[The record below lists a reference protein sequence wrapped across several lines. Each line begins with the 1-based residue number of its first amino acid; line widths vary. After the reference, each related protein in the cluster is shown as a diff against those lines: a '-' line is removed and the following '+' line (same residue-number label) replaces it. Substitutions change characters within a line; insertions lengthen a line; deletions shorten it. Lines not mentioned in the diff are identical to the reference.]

1 MPNVLRT
8 SKAGYNGGMKLTFC
22 GGAKI
27 VTGSNYLL
35 ESGDTKIL
43 VDCGLNQGESF
54 CEDLNY
60 EQFPYNPREVQA
72 VFVTHAHID
81 HIGRLPKLVKDGF
94 RGAIYSTEPT
104 KDFAL
109 PMLEDTAHLF
119 GEEAVKRGHQPLY
132 DGDDIDRTLGLWQ
145 GFAYHKTVAVGPFS
159 VEFFNAGH
167 ILGSSSLVVSVE
179 GKKIVFSGDLGNNPS
194 PLITGTEYPTDVDYA
209 LVESAYGDRVHED
222 LDKRKEILREDVQ
235 GAVRRGGVLMIPAF
249 ALERTQEML
258 FELND
263 MVEKKEIPAV
273 PVFVD
278 SPLAIKLTDVY
289 RKYSQNPLYFN
300 EGFIDVVR
308 SGENI
313 FDFPGL
319 TTTLTK
325 EESKKINDV
334 QPPKIV
340 IAGAGMSNGGR
351 ILHHEVRYL
360 SDPRSTLLIVGYQS
374 VNSLGRRL
382 LDGERR
388 VEILGQVVEVRA
400 TILSISGYSAHA
412 DQSQLLDWVF
422 RLGKGVK
429 KVFVVQGDGNASD
442 VLAEKIKEKFSL
454 DVLAPSRGDSVLL

>member
-1 MPNVLRT
+1 
-8 SKAGYNGGMKLTFC
+8 MKLTFC

-43 VDCGLNQGESF
+43 IDCGLNQGESF
-54 CEDLNY
+54 CENLNY
-60 EQFPYNPREVQA
+60 EPFPYDPREVQA

-94 RGAIYSTEPT
+94 RGAIHSTGPT
-104 KDFAL
+104 KDFAA

-119 GEEAVKRGHQPLY
+119 GEEVMKKGREPLY
-132 DGDDIDRTLGLWQ
+132 GDGDIERTLALWQ
-145 GFAYHKTVAVGPFS
+145 SFAYHETVEVGPFS

-167 ILGSSSLVVSVE
+167 ILGSSTLVVSVE
-179 GKKIVFSGDLGNNPS
+179 GGKIVFSGDLGNSPS

-209 LVESAYGDRVHED
+209 LVESAYGDRIHED
-222 LDKRKEILREDVQ
+222 LDKRKEMLKENVQ
-235 GAVRRGGVLMIPAF
+235 EAVRAGGVLMIPAF

-258 FELND
+258 FELNN
-263 MVEKKEIPAV
+263 MVEGKEIPAV

-289 RKYSQNPLYFN
+289 RKYSRNPLYFN
-300 EGFIDVVR
+300 KGTVDLVR
-308 SGENI
+308 SGEDI
-313 FDFPGL
+313 FNFPGL
-319 TTTLTK
+319 TMTLTK

-334 QPPKIV
+334 PPPKIV

-360 SDPRSTLLIVGYQS
+360 SDPRSTLLVVGYQS
-374 VNSLGRRL
+374 VNSLGRKL

-388 VEILGQVVEVRA
+388 VEILGQVVEVKA
-400 TILSISGYSAHA
+400 KILSISGYSAHA
-412 DQSQLLDWVF
+412 DQNQLLDWVS

-429 KVFVVQGDGNASD
+429 KIFVVQGDGNASD
-442 VLAEKIKEKFSL
+442 ILAEKIRERFSL
-454 DVLAPSRGDSVLL
+454 EALAPSRRDSVLL

>member
-1 MPNVLRT
+1 
-8 SKAGYNGGMKLTFC
+8 MKLTFC

-60 EQFPYNPREVQA
+60 ERFPYDPGEVQA

-94 RGAIYSTEPT
+94 RGAIYSTGPT
-104 KDFAL
+104 KDFAA

-119 GEEAVKRGHQPLY
+119 GEEAVKKGHRPLY
-132 DGDDIDRTLGLWQ
+132 DDDDIDRTLALWQ
-145 GFAYHKTVAVGPFS
+145 NSSYHEAVTVGPFS

-194 PLITGTEYPTDVDYA
+194 PLITGTEYPTGVDYA
-209 LVESAYGDRVHED
+209 LVESAYGDRIHEN
-222 LDKRKEILREDVQ
+222 LDKRKEMLQENVQ
-235 GAVRRGGVLMIPAF
+235 GAIGLGGVLMIPAF

-289 RKYSQNPLYFN
+289 RKYSRDPRYFN
-300 EGFIDVVR
+300 EGIIDRVR

-319 TTTLTK
+319 TMTLTK

-334 QPPKIV
+334 PPPKIV

-382 LDGERR
+382 LDGERE
-388 VEILGQVVEVRA
+388 VEIMGQAVEVKA
-400 TILSISGYSAHA
+400 KVLSISGYSAHA
-412 DQSQLLDWVF
+412 DQHQLLEWVG
-422 RLGKGVK
+422 RLGGGVK
-429 KVFVVQGDGNASD
+429 KIFVVQGDGNASD
-442 VLAEKIKEKFSL
+442 VLAKKIEEKFSIEA
-454 DVLAPSRGDSVLL
+454 LAPSRGDSVLL